1 MQEIG
6 TKYDTVGTFLLE
18 DNHGK
23 IIAGIRNDLRMTE
36 QVVHE
41 IFRRWIDSGK
51 SVTWRTLVN
60 SLRASELYSLADHIE
75 TVIQFC
81 AEKNLDLNC
90 PVKSSEYFYDISSI
104 TYSLWNVTMMVSS
117 ILFPI
122 VIGFAIFFR
131 CKCKNTSCVHVEYRG
146 LS

>member
-122 VIGFAIFFR
+122 VIGFAIFFQ
-131 CKCKNTSCVHVEYRG
+131 CKCKLIPAVYM
-146 LS
+146 